1 MGDAVLDMSEVKVA
15 RVIEDAEPALRLLL
29 RETRGRGRVVH
40 IRTESPTEAYTWMAE
55 LDGRPGPVFGTPLAG
70 FPDGAESG
78 GPGCARRGHSSC
90 SDSGLCCGSGAWG
103 RSLTRRL
110 SRYSK
115 KVAPVT

>member
-78 GPGCARRGHSSC
+78 GPGCAAARPLFLFRLGALLWIGGLGPL
-90 SDSGLCCGSGAWG
+90 SDASAQS
-103 RSLTRRL
+103 
-110 SRYSK
+110 
-115 KVAPVT
+115 VQ